1 MRKLKQE
8 VLNKMDEELLL
19 EELKYIN
26 NVTLHNDKTT
36 LSLIL
41 GSISINMLIY
51 RFFTG
56 TSEIF
61 IWFKTNI
68 DLVTFISVICI
79 FLINLFLT
87 KYFNTYKDDIIN
99 RLIKKKYKV
108 NDKYNKKNR
117 AQGTKEQGSVATLSK
132 RSITRPST
140 NRIPCW

>member
-8 VLNKMDEELLL
+8 MLNKMDEELLL

-68 DLVTFISVICI
+68 DLVTFISVICNFFNKSILNKI
-79 FLINLFLT
+79 FQ
-87 KYFNTYKDDIIN
+87 Y
-99 RLIKKKYKV
+99 V
-108 NDKYNKKNR
+108 
-117 AQGTKEQGSVATLSK
+117 
-132 RSITRPST
+132 
-140 NRIPCW
+140 